1 MLESIYYKSIKKGKN
16 MSNQEIDIEALKT
29 NKDFLANLVLLEEEM
44 NEQNSIEKGY
54 QLLDAL
60 LLISEDEDKINDIFT
75 FILKEAFDKL
85 AEYLSQQKGFDMNVQ
100 EDLFTARAIYEHAIE
115 RYSDNDIKGSKEL
128 FQVLHYM
135 IDEKN
140 LKNAMMVHAVS
151 VMKGNDFDTFIGTIA
166 DIDKYEE
173 NDKLAYFLKSFKID
187 TDKFLSDNAD
197 LVQQA
202 KDELKVLEESK

>member
-1 MLESIYYKSIKKGKN
+1 MD
-16 MSNQEIDIEALKT
+16 NQEIDIEALKR

-44 NEQNSIEKGY
+44 NEQKSIEKGY

-60 LLISEDEDKINDIFT
+60 LLISEDEDKINDVFT

-85 AEYLSQQKGFDMNVQ
+85 AEYLSQQRGFDMSNQ
-100 EDLFTARAIYEHAIE
+100 EELFTARAIYEHAIE
-115 RYSDNDIKGSKEL
+115 RYSDNDKKGAKEL

-135 IDEKN
+135 VDEEN
-140 LKNAMMVHAVS
+140 LKHSMMVHAVS
-151 VMKGNDFDTFIGTIA
+151 VMRGNSFDEFIEKIA

-173 NDKLAYFLKSFKID
+173 GDRLAYFLKSFKID
-187 TDKFLSDNAD
+187 SVKFLDDNSD